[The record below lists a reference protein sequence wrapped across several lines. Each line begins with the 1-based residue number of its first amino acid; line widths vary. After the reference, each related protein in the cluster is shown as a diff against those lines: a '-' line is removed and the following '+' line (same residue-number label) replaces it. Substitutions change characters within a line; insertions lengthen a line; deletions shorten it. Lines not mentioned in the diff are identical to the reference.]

1 MKDPKEVRIAW
12 VIWNLIY
19 HLNDRLWDH
28 YEEEFLQLSRDSEE
42 LEEIDYLIADVKG
55 SDSPF

>member
-1 MKDPKEVRIAW
+1 MKDPQEVRIAW

-28 YEEEFLQLSRDSEE
+28 YEEEFLELSRDSEE

-55 SDSPF
+55 SVSPF